1 MDTKSLTE
9 LKQNQTGVIDYVFG
23 NIHLKRRLLEL
34 GFTKGSR
41 VRIIN
46 VSPLKNSYLL
56 ELHGYVIALRQNA
69 VKNIQVVVE

>member
-1 MDTKSLTE
+1 MDTQSLTE

-23 NIHLKRRLLEL
+23 NTHVKRRLLEL
-34 GFTKGSR
+34 GFTKGSK
-41 VRIIN
+41 VRILN